1 MEISKYQNENAILQL
16 VKKDWNFLSFKEVL
30 VDKTSTVLKIPQNA
44 YLKSGTTAIIDQGVK
59 MIGGYSDLVGSRGEK
74 ECIIFGDHTRILK
87 YIHPPFYIGAD
98 GVKVLENK
106 KEDIVRTKFIY
117 YYLKTID
124 IPNTGYNRHFKFLK
138 EIVIPIIDIDIQ
150 DKIIKV
156 IEMSEKLRQNR
167 QSQLK
172 ALDELSQSLFLEM
185 FGDPVKNNRSWKVT
199 NLENITNKIGSGATP
214 RGGKESYKT
223 EGISLIR
230 SMNVHNGLFKY
241 KDLAFIDENQAKKL
255 QNVEVFENDILL
267 NITGASVARSC
278 LVPKKI
284 LPARVNQH
292 VSIIRLNSEEINY
305 WYFSYLL
312 TSKSF
317 QHSLWR
323 IATSGGA
330 TREAITKDQLNK
342 LEITLPPINLQNEF
356 AEKIQVIETQKEQI
370 TQSLAQYEELHQALL
385 QKAFRGELFQD
396 ATN

>member
-185 FGDPVKNNRSWKVT
+185 FGDTVNYVKVPIGKIFEVKSGKTPKRDNSEFWINGTVPWVKTGEVNMNYITSSQEFITRKALNNMDLLPVETILVAMYGQGRTRGRVGMLQMEATTNQACAAIIPNESINMHFVLKQLELNYNEIRS
-199 NLENITNKIGSGATP
+199 LG
-214 RGGKESYKT
+214 RGGNQQNLNLS
-223 EGISLIR
+223 S
-230 SMNVHNGLFKY
+230 V
-241 KDLAFIDENQAKKL
+241 KD
-255 QNVEVFENDILL
+255 FE
-267 NITGASVARSC
+267 
-278 LVPKKI
+278 
-284 LPARVNQH
+284 
-292 VSIIRLNSEEINY
+292 II
-305 WYFSYLL
+305 
-312 TSKSF
+312 
-317 QHSLWR
+317 
-323 IATSGGA
+323 
-330 TREAITKDQLNK
+330 
-342 LEITLPPINLQNEF
+342 LPPINLQNEF
-356 AEKIQVIETQKEQI
+356 AEKIQAIEAQKEQL
-370 TQSLAQYEELHQALL
+370 TQSLVQYEELHQSLL

-396 ATN
+396 VTN